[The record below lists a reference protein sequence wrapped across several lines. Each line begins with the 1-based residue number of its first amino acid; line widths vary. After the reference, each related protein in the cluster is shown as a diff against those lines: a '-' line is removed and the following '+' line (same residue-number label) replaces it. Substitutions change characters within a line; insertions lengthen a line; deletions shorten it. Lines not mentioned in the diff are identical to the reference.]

1 MTAAPP
7 IRLRLLGTV
16 PYTEAL
22 TRMRQWTAARQA
34 ARPPVVPAR
43 RAGNATGTGGRPHLT
58 LVGSGRSWSHAPC
71 TPSAAG
77 AAPAADSPTSL
88 TRPALCLNWPE
99 LHDAATAGDE
109 IWLMQ
114 HPPVFT
120 LGMNS
125 QPGHLL
131 DPGDI
136 PVVPTER
143 GGQITYH
150 GPGQIMAY
158 LMLDLRTRKLGIRV
172 LVERIENA
180 LIQCLMHYGVTA
192 IRQAGAPG
200 IYVLPRH
207 PAQAF
212 VQPFEALQACS
223 GSAGLP
229 MAGSAQ
235 VTSPAKAACTGSA
248 TGPNGALGNSGAS
261 TITGMAHA
269 GASGEAGSI
278 ARPPPAPTAASTG
291 PSAGTTSSIAA
302 GTGHHPHLA
311 VVPPPAPRPHARH
324 ARPAPGVAKIASI
337 GLKASHG
344 FSYHGLA
351 LNAQMDLAP
360 FSRINPCGFQN
371 LQMTDIHRES
381 ASPAD
386 IDLDAL
392 ALDLGHALIQAIEG
406 YSR

>member
-77 AAPAADSPTSL
+77 AAAAADSPTSL

-248 TGPNGALGNSGAS
+248 TGPNGALRNSGAS

-269 GASGEAGSI
+269 GASLNFPTNPEYGSLNLAMAVQLAAYEVRMAYLSNQQAVENTQNFAKHRPLAEAEKDYPNAEALEHFYQHTERLYKALGFI
-278 ARPPPAPTAASTG
+278 RNDAVMLKLRRLYQRAELETNELNLLRGMLTAVECSQKE
-291 PSAGTTSSIAA
+291 SSN
-302 GTGHHPHLA
+302 TP
-311 VVPPPAPRPHARH
+311 
-324 ARPAPGVAKIASI
+324 
-337 GLKASHG
+337 
-344 FSYHGLA
+344 
-351 LNAQMDLAP
+351 
-360 FSRINPCGFQN
+360 
-371 LQMTDIHRES
+371 
-381 ASPAD
+381 
-386 IDLDAL
+386 
-392 ALDLGHALIQAIEG
+392 
-406 YSR
+406 

>member
-58 LVGSGRSWSHAPC
+58 LVGSGRPWSHAPC

-77 AAPAADSPTSL
+77 TAAAADSPTSL

-229 MAGSAQ
+229 MADPAQ
-235 VTSPAKAACTGSA
+235 VTSP
-248 TGPNGALGNSGAS
+248 
-261 TITGMAHA
+261 
-269 GASGEAGSI
+269 
-278 ARPPPAPTAASTG
+278 
-291 PSAGTTSSIAA
+291 SAGTASSTAA

>member
-1 MTAAPP
+1 M
-7 IRLRLLGTV
+7 

-77 AAPAADSPTSL
+77 TAPAADSPIGL

-143 GGQITYH
+143 GRSPT
-150 GPGQIMAY
+150 
-158 LMLDLRTRKLGIRV
+158 
-172 LVERIENA
+172 
-180 LIQCLMHYGVTA
+180 TA
-192 IRQAGAPG
+192 R
-200 IYVLPRH
+200 
-207 PAQAF
+207 
-212 VQPFEALQACS
+212 
-223 GSAGLP
+223 
-229 MAGSAQ
+229 
-235 VTSPAKAACTGSA
+235 
-248 TGPNGALGNSGAS
+248 
-261 TITGMAHA
+261 
-269 GASGEAGSI
+269 
-278 ARPPPAPTAASTG
+278 ARSWPT
-291 PSAGTTSSIAA
+291 
-302 GTGHHPHLA
+302 
-311 VVPPPAPRPHARH
+311 
-324 ARPAPGVAKIASI
+324 
-337 GLKASHG
+337 
-344 FSYHGLA
+344 
-351 LNAQMDLAP
+351 
-360 FSRINPCGFQN
+360 
-371 LQMTDIHRES
+371 
-381 ASPAD
+381 
-386 IDLDAL
+386 
-392 ALDLGHALIQAIEG
+392 
-406 YSR
+406 